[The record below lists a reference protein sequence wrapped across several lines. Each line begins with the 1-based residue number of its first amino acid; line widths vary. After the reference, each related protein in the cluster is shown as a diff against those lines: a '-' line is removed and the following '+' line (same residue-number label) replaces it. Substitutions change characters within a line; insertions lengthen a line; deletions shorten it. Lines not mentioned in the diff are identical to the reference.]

1 MSLTVRGV
9 RKAALVFGVVVL
21 SLFQYPTYDICV
33 FGFTVSAFYLVSVIF
48 IFVRKNG
55 KLYRF
60 RTEVIKIFILEV
72 FTMKTKTK
80 AIALTLCAVL
90 LVVASVMGTMAYL
103 TSKDTVTNTF
113 TVGNVSITL
122 DEAKVDKYGVLDGT
136 ASSRVKANSYDLV
149 PGHTY
154 TKDPTVTV
162 AANSEPCYVFV
173 KVENGLS
180 SFEATNNTIAS
191 QITTTNGWTALENE
205 TGVYYKTVAAANTD
219 TSLVV
224 FSSFT
229 LSDTAN
235 SVDGWN
241 NLGSSNI
248 TVKAYAIQKDGFD
261 DATTAWEA
269 VKD

>member
-1 MSLTVRGV
+1 
-9 RKAALVFGVVVL
+9 
-21 SLFQYPTYDICV
+21 
-33 FGFTVSAFYLVSVIF
+33 
-48 IFVRKNG
+48 
-55 KLYRF
+55 
-60 RTEVIKIFILEV
+60 
-72 FTMKTKTK
+72 MKTKTK

-122 DEAKVDKYGVLDGT
+122 DEAKVDKYGTVVEGAD
-136 ASSRVKANSYDLV
+136 RVDANSYDLV

-180 SFEATNNTIAS
+180 GFEATNNTIAS
-191 QITTTNGWTALENE
+191 QITNTNQWTALEGND
-205 TGVYYKTVAAANTD
+205 GVYYKEVVASATD
-219 TSLVV
+219 TTLVV

-235 SVDGWN
+235 NVNGWN
-241 NLGSSNI
+241 NLGNANI
-248 TVKAYAIQKDGFD
+248 TVKAYAIQQDGFET
-261 DATTAWEA
+261 ASAAWEA

>member
-1 MSLTVRGV
+1 
-9 RKAALVFGVVVL
+9 
-21 SLFQYPTYDICV
+21 
-33 FGFTVSAFYLVSVIF
+33 
-48 IFVRKNG
+48 
-55 KLYRF
+55 
-60 RTEVIKIFILEV
+60 
-72 FTMKTKTK
+72 MKTKTK

-122 DEAKVDKYGVLDGT
+122 DEANVTEYGVKVPD
-136 ASSRVKANSYDLV
+136 AKRVKANSYNLV

-154 TKDPTVTV
+154 VKDPTVHV
-162 AANSEPCYVFV
+162 VANSEESYVFV

-180 SFEATNNTIAS
+180 AYEATNNTIAT
-191 QITTTNGWTALENE
+191 QIIEKGWTALEGQ
-205 TGVYYKTVAAANTD
+205 TGVYYKTVVKSADAQD
-219 TSLVV
+219 LVV

-235 SVDGWN
+235 NVDGWA

-248 TVKAYAIQKDGFD
+248 TVKAYAIQKDGFA
-261 DATTAWEA
+261 DAAAAWNA
-269 VKD
+269 VNH

>member
-1 MSLTVRGV
+1 
-9 RKAALVFGVVVL
+9 
-21 SLFQYPTYDICV
+21 
-33 FGFTVSAFYLVSVIF
+33 
-48 IFVRKNG
+48 
-55 KLYRF
+55 
-60 RTEVIKIFILEV
+60 
-72 FTMKTKTK
+72 MKTKTK

-122 DEAKVDKYGVLDGT
+122 DEAKVTEYGVEVPDAG
-136 ASSRVKANSYDLV
+136 RVKANSYNLV

-154 TKDPTVTV
+154 VKDPTVHV
-162 AANSEPCYVFV
+162 AANSEGSYVFV

-180 SFEATNNTIAS
+180 AYETTNNTIAT
-191 QITTTNGWTALENE
+191 QITTNKWTALEGQ
-205 TGVYYKTVAAANTD
+205 TGVYYKTVDKSAEAQD
-219 TSLVV
+219 FVV

-235 SVDGWN
+235 NVNGWA
-241 NLGSSNI
+241 NLASSNI
-248 TVKAYAIQKDGFD
+248 TVKAYAIQKDGFA
-261 DATTAWEA
+261 DAVAAWDA

>member
-1 MSLTVRGV
+1 
-9 RKAALVFGVVVL
+9 
-21 SLFQYPTYDICV
+21 
-33 FGFTVSAFYLVSVIF
+33 
-48 IFVRKNG
+48 
-55 KLYRF
+55 
-60 RTEVIKIFILEV
+60 
-72 FTMKTKTK
+72 MKTKTK

-122 DEAKVDKYGVLDGT
+122 DEAKVDKYGTVVEGAD
-136 ASSRVKANSYDLV
+136 RVDANSYDLV

-180 SFEATNNTIAS
+180 GFEATNNTIAS
-191 QITTTNGWTALENE
+191 QITNTNQWTALEGND
-205 TGVYYKTVAAANTD
+205 GVYYKTVAASATD
-219 TSLVV
+219 TTLVV

-235 SVDGWN
+235 NVNGWN
-241 NLGSSNI
+241 NLGNANI
-248 TVKAYAIQKDGFD
+248 TVKAYAIQQDGFD
-261 DATTAWEA
+261 DAATAWDA

>member
-9 RKAALVFGVVVL
+9 RKATLVFGVVVL
-21 SLFQYPTYDICV
+21 DLLQYPTYDICV

-72 FTMKTKTK
+72 FAMKTKTK

-122 DEAKVDKYGVLDGT
+122 DEAKVDKYGTVDSE
-136 ASSRVKANSYDLV
+136 ASRVKANSYDLV

-173 KVENGLS
+173 EVENGLS
-180 SFEATNNTIAS
+180 AYEATNNTIVS
-191 QITTTNGWTALENE
+191 QITTTNGWTALDGE
-205 TGVYYKTVAAANTD
+205 TGVYYKKVAAANTD
-219 TSLVV
+219 TPLVV

-241 NLGSSNI
+241 SLSSSNI
-248 TVKAYAIQKDGFD
+248 SVKAYAIQQDGFETP
-261 DATTAWEA
+261 AAAWEA

>member
-1 MSLTVRGV
+1 
-9 RKAALVFGVVVL
+9 
-21 SLFQYPTYDICV
+21 
-33 FGFTVSAFYLVSVIF
+33 
-48 IFVRKNG
+48 
-55 KLYRF
+55 
-60 RTEVIKIFILEV
+60 
-72 FTMKTKTK
+72 MKTKTK

-122 DEAKVDKYGVLDGT
+122 DEAKVDKYGTVVEGAD
-136 ASSRVKANSYDLV
+136 RVYANSYDLV

-191 QITTTNGWTALENE
+191 QITNTNQWTALEGND
-205 TGVYYKTVAAANTD
+205 GVYYKEVVASATD
-219 TSLVV
+219 TTLVV

-235 SVDGWN
+235 NVNGWN
-241 NLGSSNI
+241 NLGNANI
-248 TVKAYAIQKDGFD
+248 TVKAYAIQQDGFD
-261 DATTAWEA
+261 DAAAAWGA